1 MMPGTLYIVPTPIGN
16 YDDITVRGLK
26 TLQSVDMVICE
37 EYKEA
42 RRLLAALQMTK
53 DLISLNEHNE
63 KDTASEVVGILKEG
77 KNLALISD
85 CGTPLFSDPG
95 TYLINLCIQ
104 ANIHIIPLP
113 GTSSLMTALSGSG
126 FDFNKFQYYGWLS
139 PKREIRSSE
148 LQRLKKIQGLIV
160 LLETPYR
167 LIRLLEDLASTF
179 PKNTRG
185 VLAYELT
192 KSEEC
197 YYRGTLEEILDTAK
211 KNNLKGEFVMLVHNK

>member
-1 MMPGTLYIVPTPIGN
+1 MAGTLYIVPTPIGN

-26 TLQSVDMVICE
+26 TLQSVDMIVCE

-42 RRLLAALQMTK
+42 RRLLSALQITK

-63 KDTASEVVGILKEG
+63 KDTASEVVALLKEG

-95 TYLINLCIQ
+95 TYLTNLCLQ
-104 ANIHIIPLP
+104 ANIGIVPLP

-126 FDFNKFQYYGWLS
+126 FDINKFQYYGWLS
-139 PKREIRSSE
+139 PKREIRSGE
-148 LQRLKKIQGLIV
+148 LQRLRKIQGLIV

-192 KSEEC
+192 KPDEC

-211 KNNLKGEFVMLVHNK
+211 KKSLKGEFVMLVNNKQ

>member
-1 MMPGTLYIVPTPIGN
+1 MAGTLYIVPTPIGN
-16 YDDITVRGLK
+16 YDDITVRGVK
-26 TLQSVDMVICE
+26 TLQSVDMIVCE

-42 RRLLAALQMTK
+42 RRLLSALQITK

-63 KDTASEVVGILKEG
+63 KDTANEVVSLLKEG

-95 TYLINLCIQ
+95 TYLTNLCLQ
-104 ANIHIIPLP
+104 ANIRIIPLP

-126 FDFNKFQYYGWLS
+126 FDINRFQYYGWLS
-139 PKREIRSSE
+139 PKREIRSGE
-148 LQRLKKIQGLIV
+148 LQRLRKIQGLIV

-192 KSEEC
+192 KPDEC

-211 KNNLKGEFVMLVHNK
+211 KKSLKGEFVMLVYNK

>member
-1 MMPGTLYIVPTPIGN
+1 MSGTLFIVPTPIGN

-26 TLQSVDMVICE
+26 TLQSVDMIVCE

-42 RRLLAALQMTK
+42 RRLLSALQITK

-63 KDTASEVVGILKEG
+63 KDTAGEVVSILKEG

-95 TYLINLCIQ
+95 TYLTNLCIQ
-104 ANIHIIPLP
+104 ADIHIVPLP

-126 FDFNKFQYYGWLS
+126 FDINKFQYYGWLS

-148 LQRLKKIQGLIV
+148 LQRLRKIQGLIV

-192 KSEEC
+192 KSDEC

-211 KNNLKGEFVMLVHNK
+211 KKSLKGEFVMLVHNK

>member
-1 MMPGTLYIVPTPIGN
+1 MAGTLYIVPTPIGN
-16 YDDITVRGLK
+16 YDDITLRGLK
-26 TLQSVDMVICE
+26 TLQSVDMIVCE

-42 RRLLAALQMTK
+42 RRLLSALQITK

-63 KDTASEVVGILKEG
+63 KDTASDVVALLKGG

-95 TYLINLCIQ
+95 TYLTNLCLQ
-104 ANIHIIPLP
+104 ANISVIPLP

-126 FDFNKFQYYGWLS
+126 FDINRFQYYGWLS
-139 PKREIRSSE
+139 PKREIRSGE
-148 LQRLKKIQGLIV
+148 LQRLRKIQGLIV

-192 KSEEC
+192 KSDEY

-211 KNNLKGEFVMLVHNK
+211 KKSLKGEFVMLVNNRQ

>member
-1 MMPGTLYIVPTPIGN
+1 MAGTLYIVPTPIGN

-26 TLQSVDMVICE
+26 TLQSVDMIVCE

-42 RRLLAALQMTK
+42 RRLLSALQITK

-63 KDTASEVVGILKEG
+63 KDTASDVVALLKEG

-104 ANIHIIPLP
+104 ANISVIPLP

-126 FDFNKFQYYGWLS
+126 FDINRFQYYGWLS
-139 PKREIRSSE
+139 PKREIRSGE
-148 LQRLKKIQGLIV
+148 LQRLRKIQGLIV

-179 PKNTRG
+179 SKNTRG

-192 KSEEC
+192 KPDEC

-211 KNNLKGEFVMLVHNK
+211 KKSLKGEFVMLVYNK

>member
-1 MMPGTLYIVPTPIGN
+1 
-16 YDDITVRGLK
+16 
-26 TLQSVDMVICE
+26 
-37 EYKEA
+37 
-42 RRLLAALQMTK
+42 
-53 DLISLNEHNE
+53 
-63 KDTASEVVGILKEG
+63 
-77 KNLALISD
+77 
-85 CGTPLFSDPG
+85 
-95 TYLINLCIQ
+95 
-104 ANIHIIPLP
+104 
-113 GTSSLMTALSGSG
+113 MTALSGSG
-126 FDFNKFQYYGWLS
+126 FDINKFQYYGWLS
-139 PKREIRSSE
+139 PKREIRSGE

-211 KNNLKGEFVMLVHNK
+211 KKSLKGEFVMLVNNKP

>member
-1 MMPGTLYIVPTPIGN
+1 MSGILYIVPTPIGN

-42 RRLLAALQMTK
+42 RRLLSTFQITK

-63 KDTASEVVGILKEG
+63 KDTASEVVAILKEG

-104 ANIHIIPLP
+104 ANINIIPLP

-126 FDFNKFQYYGWLS
+126 FDINKFQYYGWLS
-139 PKREIRSSE
+139 PKREIRSGE

-211 KNNLKGEFVMLVHNK
+211 KKSLKGEFVMLVNNKP

>member
-1 MMPGTLYIVPTPIGN
+1 MAGTLYIVPTPIGN
-16 YDDITVRGLK
+16 YDDITLRGLK
-26 TLQSVDMVICE
+26 TLQSVDLIVCE

-42 RRLLAALQMTK
+42 RRLLAALQITK

-63 KDTASEVVGILKEG
+63 KDTASEVVALLKEG

-95 TYLINLCIQ
+95 TYLTNLCIQ
-104 ANIHIIPLP
+104 ANINIIPLP

-126 FDFNKFQYYGWLS
+126 FDINKFQYYGWLS
-139 PKREIRSSE
+139 PKREIRSGE
-148 LQRLKKIQGLIV
+148 LQRLRKMQGLIV

-192 KSEEC
+192 KPDEH
-197 YYRGTLEEILDTAK
+197 YYRGTLEEIRDTAK
-211 KNNLKGEFVMLVHNK
+211 KNNLKGEFVVLVNNK

>member
-1 MMPGTLYIVPTPIGN
+1 MSGILYIVPTPIGN

-42 RRLLAALQMTK
+42 RRLLSTFQITK

-63 KDTASEVVGILKEG
+63 KDTASEVVAILKEG

-104 ANIHIIPLP
+104 ANINIIPLP

-126 FDFNKFQYYGWLS
+126 FDINKFQYYGWLS
-139 PKREIRSSE
+139 PKREIRSGE

-197 YYRGTLEEILDTAK
+197 YYRGTLEEILDTANK
-211 KNNLKGEFVMLVHNK
+211 KSLKGEFVMLVNNKP